1 MDNPHLNTFFTGWIC
16 SFKKAHEGMSP
27 MECASELGISKT
39 SFLKFAQGEGNPTLE
54 TIQTIADHR
63 HCDPRIILG
72 GSSEADFL
80 LAQLLMQCL
89 DNGQKM
95 RLNRVKEASDH
106 LAAFVQIMAEEV
118 MLAAEKKEQETKQGG
133 QPDDSTEDKSGPPV

>member
-1 MDNPHLNTFFTGWIC
+1 MDNPHLNTLFTGWIC
-16 SFKKAHEGMSP
+16 SFRQAHEGMSP

-72 GSSEADFL
+72 GSGGADFL
-80 LAQLLMQCL
+80 LSQLLMQCL
-89 DNGQKM
+89 DNGHLM

-106 LAAFVQIMAEEV
+106 LAAFVQIMMEEKMFV
-118 MLAAEKKEQETKQGG
+118 TQQQDTAQAPEQNG
-133 QPDDSTEDKSGPPV
+133 QSDTSQEDV